1 MAIGLSERRN
11 LAADHPTNRPSMN
24 RLPALD
30 PATATGKSKTMLD
43 AVQSKLGRTPN
54 LMRTLANAPAALDAY
69 LSFSG
74 ALANGALDAKV
85 REQIALAVA
94 EANVCDYC
102 LAAHTAIGGMV
113 GLTADQIQQARDARS
128 DQPKAAAL
136 LKLARS
142 VVVNR
147 GTVTDHELA
156 AARAH
161 GVTDGEVVEVVANVA
176 LNILTNYVNHVART
190 VVDFPAA
197 APTGSG
203 GCGTDACRTH

>member
-1 MAIGLSERRN
+1 
-11 LAADHPTNRPSMN
+11 MN

-30 PATATGKSKTMLD
+30 PATATGKSKTLLD
-43 AVQSKLGRTPN
+43 AVQAKLGRTPN

-69 LSFSG
+69 LGFSG
-74 ALANGALDAKV
+74 ALATGALDAKI

-102 LAAHTAIGGMV
+102 LAAHTAIAGMV
-113 GLTADQIQQARDARS
+113 GLTADEISKARDARS

-142 VVVNR
+142 VVVHR
-147 GTVTDHELA
+147 GTVTDQELA
-156 AARAH
+156 AARAQ

-197 APTGSG
+197 APAGSG
-203 GCGTDACRTH
+203 GCGSDACRSH

>member
-1 MAIGLSERRN
+1 
-11 LAADHPTNRPSMN
+11 MN

-30 PATATGKSKTMLD
+30 PATATGKSKTLLD

-54 LMRTLANAPAALDAY
+54 LMRTLANAPAALEAY
-69 LSFSG
+69 LGFSG
-74 ALANGALDAKV
+74 ALATGALDAKV

-113 GLTADQIQQARDARS
+113 GLTADQIQQARDAHS

-142 VVVNR
+142 VVVHR

-156 AARAH
+156 AARAQ

-203 GCGTDACRTH
+203 GCGTDACRSH